1 MKKLALLGAVA
12 AVSATAFAEPIQ
24 WIGTGEVACWTNAAN
39 WVGGVVPGR
48 YVDSNGNEAG
58 AAGAEVEFVVGAS
71 DRTIDL
77 DGLLSVANMSVS
89 GTGGGRLLFGT
100 SDAQTLTLEEGGAFT
115 VAASVSKAPILVA
128 GLGQYGTGGS
138 ATKSTFTNDSADP
151 IVFQGGIG
159 RKFGYT
165 SWKGLVFTF
174 AGTGGYRLAGPMP
187 LDKSGTV
194 CSMTHKHDGV
204 FVVDHDANFHVM
216 AINQAGTPCTIEV
229 TEGHVCKL
237 AGGSGNGLVAE
248 TYNKKQPIVTGA
260 GTLLFPAGYVS
271 GTTVYLNGLT
281 RSGNNDGT
289 PLLVSTAVVDGW
301 STTTS
306 SNLDVGIRTTNGNA
320 NPGTWSTGILRMASP
335 DCRLNGNIE
344 IYSAMCI
351 QADTF
356 GLKGEKGS
364 LGSCTNF
371 YLCNRARLVHTGPA
385 DMTDRNFHIGRHEQA
400 KASKAGVTFYT
411 PNFSLEQAG
420 TGPLTVNSTLDVV
433 EDNLNGLVPTVTLIN
448 DTFQPATWAGNLA
461 VEGLSVVKTGTGAW
475 TLSGDNTY
483 TGTTIVSNGTLV
495 VSKATSLAASDV
507 SLAGGKLEIPAVGEA
522 TTTGLK
528 GLTASA
534 DSRLDVG
541 LGNTLVFSSLSV
553 ASGKTLTIVT
563 ADDATLVKVAGQ
575 SAGEAPGVTLNGA
588 PAHYNEQGELVGAGT
603 AWNKSASG
611 SWHDADNWTDGVPS
625 SGKATRINV
634 RGDFAVRVDAAA
646 ASGNLLVKNVSGR
659 TTLAV
664 SNDYPISAA
673 SVTLDK
679 GAEML
684 VGKGGRATWSG
695 LTGMTFREGG
705 RLTVDGGTV
714 EVSGATA
721 VSDIS
726 SSDPENPSGITVK
739 DGTFK
744 YMVPSSTCPLTLGD
758 GARLEVSGGTNVTAW
773 SNWFCNLMKFSGGMT
788 HVFSGDAAWLFSS
801 TTCGG
806 IYADGTF
813 AFADNALMTC
823 DFGSSYNLIFA
834 PLTADGLCELSFSDH
849 AKVDSNR
856 ILLYL
861 GCPGS
866 AMSATEAGTRVVFDS
881 EATST
886 VGCIW
891 AGIERTSV
899 AEVVVKRGRVDVGS
913 YGINLGTTWEGYYC
927 KDSAARGVFKMQ
939 GGVLTVGGLGYK
951 GYNSFLSGIGVGN
964 GCNDGTKG
972 NVPYHFSGR
981 FELDG
986 GAVTNTIGFL
996 VVGAGRASGEF
1007 VQRGGVLCFDDTTNA
1022 KTFPCPQI
1030 IGAFTGDGLFAVSNG
1045 VARFEVG
1052 TPMYVGGL
1060 AKDDLRTAGYF
1071 TDYWPNV
1078 LPNLVTGDLA
1088 ATGKVEVVDGELI
1101 SAGDLILG
1109 ADGRGEISI
1118 VGSKGAAN
1126 FANAVFS
1133 NKVESVASFT
1143 LDANGVSPLALSG
1156 DLTVTD
1162 GAKLRVD
1169 VSQYVG
1175 TRAHVKLITCARKD
1189 GSFAK
1194 GNIEI
1199 VGREA
1204 DERLKDAA
1212 VVQSATGVSVR
1223 FPRGAMLLIR

>member
-12 AVSATAFAEPIQ
+12 AVSATTFAEPIQ

-39 WVGGVVPGR
+39 WAGGVVPGR
-48 YVDSNGNEAG
+48 YTGPDGEETG
-58 AAGAEVEFVVGAS
+58 AAGAEVVFPVGS
-71 DRTIDL
+71 VEQTIDL
-77 DGLLSVANMSVS
+77 DGLVSVFNATVSGS
-89 GTGGGRLLFGT
+89 GTGCYTFGT
-100 SDAQTLTLEEGGAFT
+100 SATQVLRLEDLGVFEVASDVARAPVLVGAVGRMYT
-115 VAASVSKAPILVA
+115 T
-128 GLGQYGTGGS
+128 TGGLT
-138 ATKSTFTNDSADP
+138 ANQP
-151 IVFQGGIG
+151 IIRNNSSDTLVIHDIG
-159 RKFGYT
+159 YIANYS
-165 SWKGLVFTF
+165 SWGVCYFTF
-174 AGTGGYRLAGPMP
+174 
-187 LDKSGTV
+187 
-194 CSMTHKHDGV
+194 
-204 FVVDHDANFHVM
+204 
-216 AINQAGTPCTIEV
+216 E
-229 TEGHVCKL
+229 
-237 AGGSGNGLVAE
+237 GSGDIRFEGTAKSCSLLGTTFRQTGRFVLNTNLSTRCNLTTSVAEMHVEVAEGCTFRINADGYNNGLVMQAAKGKPISIEGEGTFTFNAGRTEGTSDPNRWSNSPVSVGYGLNVIRTAHIRGADNMSNSGHLVGVCINASE
-248 TYNKKQPIVTGA
+248 TAFDGWAT
-260 GTLLFPAGYVS
+260 GTLV
-271 GTTVYLNGLT
+271 
-281 RSGNNDGT
+281 
-289 PLLVSTAVVDGW
+289 
-301 STTTS
+301 
-306 SNLDVGIRTTNGNA
+306 LD
-320 NPGTWSTGILRMASP
+320 SP
-335 DCRLNGNIE
+335 DNTLCGDIE
-344 IYSAMCI
+344 IHSAAAI
-351 QADTF
+351 QASSF
-356 GLKGEKGS
+356 GLKGEQS
-364 LGSCTNF
+364 RLGYCTNF
-371 YLCNRARLVHTGPA
+371 YLCNKARLIYTGPGET
-385 DMTDRNFHIGRHEQA
+385 TDRNIHVGRTPHVI
-400 KASKAGVTFYT
+400 AGGGATFKEAT
-411 PNFSLEQAG
+411 FSIEHAG
-420 TGPLTVNSTLDVV
+420 TGPFVVNSTIDTA
-433 EDNLNGLVPTVTLIN
+433 EDNLSPVMTLKN
-448 DTFQPATWAGNLA
+448 STAETATWAADL
-461 VEGLSVVKTGTGAW
+461 VCPGLGIVKEGTGIW
-475 TLSGDNTY
+475 ILSGANTY
-483 TGTTIVSNGTLV
+483 DGPTTVSAGILRVTDP
-495 VSKATSLAASDV
+495 ASLANSSAIT
-507 SLAGGKLEIPAVGEA
+507 LAGGTLEIPGSETA
-522 TTTGLK
+522 TVTTLK
-528 GLTASA
+528 ALNASA
-534 DSRLDVG
+534 NARLDVG
-541 LGNTLVFSSLSV
+541 YGRTLEFASISV
-553 ASGKTLTIVT
+553 ASGKTLAIVT
-563 ADDATLVKVAGQ
+563 GDDTAVVKVTGQAAG
-575 SAGEAPGVTLNGA
+575 AATGITLNGA
-588 PAHYNEQGELVGAGT
+588 PAKFNERGELCNDGT

-664 SNDYPISAA
+664 SNDYPISTA

-679 GAEML
+679 GAELL
-684 VGKGGRATWSG
+684 VGEGGRAIWSG

-726 SSDPENPSGITVK
+726 SSDPGNPSGIAVK

-744 YMVPSSTCPLTLGD
+744 YMVPSSAYPLTLGD
-758 GARLEVSGGTNVTAW
+758 GARLDVSGGTNVIAW
-773 SNWFCNLMKFSGGMT
+773 SNWFATLMKVTGGMT

-849 AKVDSNR
+849 AKVDSIR

-1088 ATGKVEVVDGELI
+1088 ATGKVEVVDGELT

-1109 ADGRGEISI
+1109 ADGRGEIAI

-1143 LDANGVSPLALSG
+1143 LDADGVSPLALAG
-1156 DLTVTD
+1156 TLTVTD
-1162 GAKLRVD
+1162 GATLNVD
-1169 VSQYVG
+1169 VSRYAG
-1175 TRAHVKLITCARKD
+1175 KRARTRLVTCAAMEGRFATVNLT
-1189 GSFAK
+1189 GSDAS
-1194 GNIEI
+1194 ET
-1199 VGREA
+1199 
-1204 DERLKDAA
+1204 LKDAT
-1212 VVQSATGVSVR
+1212 VVQGDAGVYLRV
-1223 FPRGAMLLIR
+1223 PRGALLLVR